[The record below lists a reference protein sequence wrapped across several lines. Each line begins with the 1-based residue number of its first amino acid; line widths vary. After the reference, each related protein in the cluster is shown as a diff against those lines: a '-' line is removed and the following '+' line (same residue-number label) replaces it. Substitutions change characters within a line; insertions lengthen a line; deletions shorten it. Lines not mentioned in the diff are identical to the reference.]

1 MFSHLQFPRS
11 LGRSF
16 RAFTLIE
23 LLVVIAIIAVLAAIL
38 FPVFAQAKEAAKK
51 TACLSNVKQTVV
63 ANLLYSTDFDDH
75 SCPCV
80 GAGRLTADGL
90 GATLWYMTFEL
101 KFDGSPAFYDLHAG
115 FLSPYMKNSAVYGC
129 PDSNPIFQ
137 GELIQTLGVPAPPN
151 GPDGYGVNTHVM
163 TAELQDLGFPEI
175 PVPAITSMSSPAE
188 TILIADSAWYSE
200 DPNPNLSP
208 NYLLD
213 GPEDTLGIQNIN
225 GAYVGTQGPGTWALH
240 HNQSNIGWVDG
251 HAKSMPIM
259 PRPLLIDAT
268 AAPEGGCDPCTKN
281 HIGDVM
287 NPKHPYGDQ
296 YDDYYYMTDKPS
308 S

>member
-51 TACLSNVKQTVV
+51 TACLSNVKQVGV
-63 ANLLYSTDFDDH
+63 SNLLYANDYDDY

-80 GAGRLTADGL
+80 SAQFPNENGFVV
-90 GATLWYMTFEL
+90 TLWYMKFVI
-101 KFDGSPAFYDLHAG
+101 KFDGTPNTFDLTNG

-129 PDSNPIFQ
+129 PDSSPVFQ
-137 GELIQTLGVPAPPN
+137 GKLIETLGVVAPPN
-151 GPDGYGVNTHVM
+151 APDGYGVNVHVM
-163 TAELQDLGFPEI
+163 CAELDQVGFGLLPI
-175 PVPAITSMSSPAE
+175 PALSSMSAPAE

-213 GPEDTLGIQNIN
+213 GPQDTKGSIQFEG
-225 GAYVGTQGPGTWALH
+225 GAESTQGPGTWALH
-240 HNQSNIGWVDG
+240 TNLTNIGWVDG
-251 HAKSMPIM
+251 HAKSMHIV
-259 PRPLLIDAT
+259 PRPLINDPWGGT
-268 AAPEGGCDPCTKN
+268 EGGCDQCTQN
-281 HIGDVM
+281 HVGDVM
-287 NPKHPYGDQ
+287 NPKYPYGDP
-296 YDDYYYMTDKPS
+296 YDDYYYLADKPS
-308 S
+308 